1 MSIQIVAKLIGA
13 LSLFLFSCRDDLPPA
28 PEGNSSETNQTAS
41 PELVSQ
47 APSAQEALTPDAGNS
62 SLEGSTKT
70 EPDSPEVVAATPPVL
85 DALPPSVIEKV
96 DQPVS
101 LGGGNQ
107 QARIQGILRKA
118 NPGYSGQ
125 GRFHEQDGEIVA
137 AEFPNCSL
145 RDLSPLKGLKLQML
159 DLSGN
164 PVREIRHLKGMPL
177 NVLWLENTEVVS
189 LKSLSDAKLRELRLN
204 NSPVESLDGIQG
216 QPLENLYAVGTRIK
230 GVEPLRKSNLR
241 GLWLTG
247 SPVTDLS
254 PLAGLPLESLTAHR
268 TLVNDLSFVRKL
280 PVIQRLHIGETL
292 IHDLTPLEGLRLTRL
307 VFTPSRIK
315 RGIEAAKRLQG
326 LREIGVA
333 FDDQRQEIMPPVQF
347 WAKYK
352 K

>member
-1 MSIQIVAKLIGA
+1 MRIQIVAKLFGV
-13 LSLFLFSCRDDLPPA
+13 LSLFLFSCRDDPPSGSTGKSDQPDSPQVAPETPPVAKALPP
-28 PEGNSSETNQTAS
+28 
-41 PELVSQ
+41 V
-47 APSAQEALTPDAGNS
+47 AGNS
-62 SLEGSTKT
+62 SLEGATQA
-70 EPDSPEVVAATPPVL
+70 EPDSPEIVAEVPPVL
-85 DALPPSVIEKV
+85 DALPPDAIEEA
-96 DQPVS
+96 DQPVP
-101 LGGGNQ
+101 LGGGDR
-107 QARIQGILRKA
+107 QAHIQAILRKA
-118 NPGYSGQ
+118 NPDYRGQ

-164 PVREIRHLKGMPL
+164 PVREIRHLQGMPL

-189 LKSLSDAKLRELRLN
+189 LKSLSNANLRELRLN

-230 GVEPLRKSNLR
+230 EVEPLRKSNLR

-247 SPVTDLS
+247 SPVADLS

-292 IHDLTPLEGLRLTRL
+292 IEDLSPLEGLRLTRL

-315 RGIEAAKRLQG
+315 RGIEAAQRLQG

-333 FDDQRQEIMPPVQF
+333 FDDQRQELMPPGQF
-347 WAKYK
+347 WAQYK

>member
-1 MSIQIVAKLIGA
+1 MRNQLLLWLFGV
-13 LSLFLFSCRDDLPPA
+13 LSLLLISCTDDRPTSSTGKSDQPDPPKVVSRISSVQESLPHE
-28 PEGNSSETNQTAS
+28 EGNAS
-41 PELVSQ
+41 AEESI
-47 APSAQEALTPDAGNS
+47 
-62 SLEGSTKT
+62 KT
-70 EPDSPEVVAATPPVL
+70 EPDSPEVVAEASLAQDT
-85 DALPPSVIEKV
+85 LPPAGIDTTDLPAPLE
-96 DQPVS
+96 
-101 LGGGNQ
+101 GGSQ

-118 NPGYSGQ
+118 NPDYRGQ
-125 GRFHEQDGEIVA
+125 GRFHEQDGVIVA

-164 PVREIRHLKGMPL
+164 PVREIRHLQGMPL

-189 LKSLSDAKLRELRLN
+189 LKSLSNAKLRELRLN

-230 GVEPLRKSNLR
+230 EVEPLRKSNLR

-247 SPVTDLS
+247 SPVADLA

-292 IHDLTPLEGLRLTRL
+292 IDDLSPLEGLRLSRL
-307 VFTPSRIK
+307 VFTPDRIK
-315 RGIEAAKRLQG
+315 RGIEAAQRLQG

-333 FDDQRQEIMPPVQF
+333 FDDQRQELMPPGQF
-347 WAKYK
+347 WAQYK

>member
-1 MSIQIVAKLIGA
+1 MRIQIVAKLIGA
-13 LSLFLFSCRDDLPPA
+13 LSLFLFSCRDDPPSGSTGKSDQ
-28 PEGNSSETNQTAS
+28 PDS
-41 PELVSQ
+41 PEVVPETPPVAKAL
-47 APSAQEALTPDAGNS
+47 PSVAGNS
-62 SLEGSTKT
+62 SLEGATQA
-70 EPDSPEVVAATPPVL
+70 EADSPEVVAEAPPVR
-85 DALPPSVIEKV
+85 DALPPDAIEEAG
-96 DQPVS
+96 QALPP
-101 LGGGNQ
+101 GGGT
-107 QARIQGILRKA
+107 QARIQAVLRKA
-118 NPGYSGQ
+118 NPDYRGQ

-145 RDLSPLKGLKLQML
+145 RDLSPFKGLKLQML

-164 PVREIRHLKGMPL
+164 PVREIRHLQGMPL

-189 LKSLSDAKLRELRLN
+189 LKSLSNANLRELRLN

-230 GVEPLRKSNLR
+230 GIEPLRKSNLR

-247 SPVTDLS
+247 SPVSDLS

-292 IHDLTPLEGLRLTRL
+292 IEDLTPLEGLRLTRL
-307 VFTPSRIK
+307 VFTPARIK
-315 RGIEAAKRLQG
+315 RGIEAAQRLQG

-333 FDDQRQEIMPPVQF
+333 FDDQRQELMPPGQF
-347 WAKYK
+347 WAQYK